1 MKLLENALHA
11 LMQEHHDDFA
21 GSLLCLGI
29 DISLE
34 SWSHQAVLDSAR
46 VGAASIMRF
55 VLMPEGVSE
64 AGLAYVRM
72 IVRILNEGSYVKAM
86 ACIYGAYEMTNRVT
100 PMGILQYTVHEKLL
114 REYCRNLKK
123 ELEKHLSNI

>member
-1 MKLLENALHA
+1 MKLLENALHT
-11 LMQEHHDDFA
+11 LVQEHYDDFA
-21 GSLLCLGI
+21 ESLLCLGI
-29 DISLE
+29 DISLG
-34 SWSHQAVLDSAR
+34 SWPHQAVLDSAR

-55 VLMPEGVSE
+55 ALMPEGVSE

-72 IVRILNEGSYVKAM
+72 IVKILDEGAYVKAM

-114 REYCRNLKK
+114 QEYCHDLKK
-123 ELEKHLSNI
+123 ELEERLSNI